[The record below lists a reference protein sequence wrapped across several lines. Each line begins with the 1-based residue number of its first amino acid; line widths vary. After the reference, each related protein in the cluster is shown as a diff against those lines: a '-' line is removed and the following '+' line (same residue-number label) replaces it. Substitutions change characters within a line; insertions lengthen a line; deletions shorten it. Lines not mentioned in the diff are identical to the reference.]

1 MIPGFWAGYNPGVV
15 NRFLT
20 GLIGVTLLCASSMGL
35 AITEHTETL
44 RRSEWPE
51 YINGPGILGLAP
63 VHRILQEFEED
74 EKIIVE
80 IRYPGG
86 DPGRAWAESLAGW
99 LVTFG
104 VPEKY
109 IELYPGSGVADLL
122 IISLIDRR

>member
-1 MIPGFWAGYNPGVV
+1 MIPGFSPGYNIGAVKK
-15 NRFLT
+15 FLT
-20 GLIGVTLLCASSMGL
+20 SLIGVALLCVSSMGL

-44 RRSEWPE
+44 SRSDWPE
-51 YINGPGILGLAP
+51 YVNGPSILGLPP
-63 VHRILQEFEED
+63 VHRILQKFEED

-86 DPGRAWAESLAGW
+86 DLGKAWAESLAGW

-104 VPEKY
+104 MPEKY